1 MGKSRGRHLGLLALR
16 VGVGA
21 TLAAHGSQKLFGV
34 LGGHG
39 LDGTGAFM
47 DSLGFRPDKVSAL
60 LAGLG
65 EFGGGSLM
73 ALGLA
78 TPLGGAAGAA
88 TMVVAGSTHAE
99 NGFWNT
105 NGGFELPATLATAS
119 TALALTG
126 AGKYSVDHLLG
137 DRLAPS
143 WLATVALAG
152 SFTAAG
158 ALIARASLERA
169 ADRTDTDEGGT
180 TGTSEGDTSTDSAPQ
195 D

>member
-1 MGKSRGRHLGLLALR
+1 MGKSRGRDLGLLALR

-47 DSLGFRPDKVSAL
+47 DSQGFRPGKVSAL

-88 TMVVAGSTHAE
+88 TMVVASSVDAPR
-99 NGFWNT
+99 GFWASQ
-105 NGGFELPATLATAS
+105 GGFELPGVLATAS

-126 AGKYSVDHLLG
+126 AGKYSADHLLRG
-137 DRLAPS
+137 RLAPS
-143 WLATVALAG
+143 WLATVALTG

-158 ALIARASLERA
+158 ALIARASLLRA
-169 ADRTDTDEGGT
+169 ADQEATDEGAT
-180 TGTSEGDTSTDSAPQ
+180 TDASEGDTSTDSAPQ

>member
-1 MGKSRGRHLGLLALR
+1 MGKSRGRDLGLLALR

-47 DSLGFRPDKVSAL
+47 DSLGFRPGKVSAL

-119 TALALTG
+119 TALALAG
-126 AGKYSVDHLLG
+126 AGKYSVDRLLG

-152 SFTAAG
+152 SLTAAG
-158 ALIARASLERA
+158 ALIARASLLRA
-169 ADRTDTDEGGT
+169 ADQEATDEGGT
-180 TGTSEGDTSTDSAPQ
+180 ADASEGDTSADS
-195 D
+195 DSRD